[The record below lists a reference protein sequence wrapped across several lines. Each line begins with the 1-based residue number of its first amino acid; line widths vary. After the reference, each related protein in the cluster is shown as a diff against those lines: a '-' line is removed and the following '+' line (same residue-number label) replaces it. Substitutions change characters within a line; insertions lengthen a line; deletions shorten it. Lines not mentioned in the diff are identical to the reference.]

1 MILSIFISLGIFF
14 HLVIWR
20 YIFTQF
26 FKVCQNCPSTA
37 VGEGCEYF
45 EANENFSSDN
55 NCDTSETV
63 RSSESMMEEKSAG
76 GILKTETLALADD
89 KYENEVDPDDD
100 HLFDDIHRLDA
111 IQVAEDHTTTPE
123 TESDT
128 RQFDR
133 ERKDLDTLI
142 RRAVAAEIK
151 KCCEKEHAA
160 MSRTHSD
167 TSTAVK
173 RKKFNKRAVNF
184 CAKSPL
190 MLTDVRE
197 KQTKPISHETPK
209 ENLFSTHPIE
219 SKKRL
224 DTSNDNV
231 CPGKSSGIESGGIS
245 SVENFENVD
254 NGIGKRD
261 VNEVKGDSTD
271 CHENNISTPQTT
283 DARPKKKEVESDNAK
298 LDERPDAR
306 KMTDAI
312 CSDEQLDAPEYADAS
327 TQTEHKYM
335 IRATRSCPGRRK
347 RIQLLS
353 PLHEASKVRNNG
365 KSIPMEITQPA
376 FLYRKASD
384 NLIYEKGK
392 GSRSPS
398 YVPAPERFRWR
409 YVTCRK
415 SN

>member
-123 TESDT
+123 T
-128 RQFDR
+128 
-133 ERKDLDTLI
+133 
-142 RRAVAAEIK
+142 
-151 KCCEKEHAA
+151 
-160 MSRTHSD
+160 
-167 TSTAVK
+167 
-173 RKKFNKRAVNF
+173 
-184 CAKSPL
+184 SPL